1 MRAVDLILVNWGP
14 TPDEAYALPE
24 IAAFTGDTGAG
35 KTSIIDA
42 SIAVMTGAST
52 RLGKFNV
59 AADDGHGVRH
69 RNVVYRTLP
78 SYILGAQDQAYAR
91 PKGAHGYA
99 AMTFEPAVVEKA
111 KPFSAIIGG
120 SAVLSETELPG
131 GGKKREPSMTGR
143 PHLIVVVGAVV
154 SLSDFMVPRNDEQKQ
169 VIPPEKLTDALRAK
183 YPGAKVIHFG
193 DEHLNYVRKIYGLFR
208 GRDEVSAPEAEGA
221 AIAFSRFVSQ
231 EHIED
236 ISKFVREFVLSSP
249 DYFRE
254 LDDIAGNMKK
264 SKKLKDQATAMRQ
277 RLDALVRALSFSHDF
292 TEQVVRAKIMEEAA
306 IRREKNDAEAAAKRA
321 GTSLTQI
328 SDKNRIEQRDLD
340 ALRQVIARDED
351 AKTGIKARLLGIP
364 AYQQRG
370 ELQATQGAL
379 ITHLTGLTMEAR
391 SRAKALAGFA
401 NDLPRVTE
409 RLDTFQSF
417 NAIERLLRE
426 AFSANPM
433 NAAVGNALQ
442 NAAANIPEDGR
453 DAAAWGALRTAAM
466 TADSL
471 VGGYAQELCGPER
484 VLRSEI
490 AAAVQSQKQIV
501 EKLGEEIE
509 ALTSEV
515 NRIER
520 GANIQYPNDVD
531 RALAYLREHLPESD
545 PSVLC
550 DLVSEVLDTTWQAAI
565 EGYIGGTRFNI
576 LVKPQTEKAANRLL
590 QDSGL
595 RRGATVIQSELAMQD
610 AKKMTLKPDSI
621 VRELKVENPYAKAFL
636 EARFGGTIKV
646 ERIEDIHKV
655 PMGVTKAGRGSRGYT
670 TFNCMIEDGDLTFG
684 VQARQKRL
692 QARREQI
699 ERLTK
704 GRGELQTRI
713 QRLETLKLFEG
724 VLDALSRGSLTDVCA
739 KALDAVSQF
748 EGIRQQIDSI
758 DVSGAADLE
767 KQLDAI
773 NKKIKV
779 DTAQRDMLHQS
790 VVKNN
795 LEADRYSKLLDH
807 QEKLAEEAQ
816 QRADAEAKE
825 LKSLIRLAHWVDA
838 PAMKTEA
845 DAMVVDI
852 GASPDALKKHSQ
864 SALNRLDAIRG
875 YFVNSVGIYN
885 SLAVSDEEKFD
896 ANRLLIDGDRQIEP
910 DSGEAFTIMADI
922 SVKLETQVAS
932 LRNNTLTKLE
942 AEISSIAETIK
953 QAFSTHFCTKIASEV
968 DNAKNV
974 LKGLNAELSTHKF
987 GEDRFE
993 FDDEWASKD
1002 FKDRYALFDAVMQK
1016 SVMDNFDMFAE
1027 GALEPELAR
1036 VRDEIFALF
1045 LSSEDDARR
1054 RLLQIADYRNYKS
1067 YDLFKL
1073 NGEGDNRRRVSLS
1086 KQLTGSGGEKETGLF
1101 VARVATISG
1110 AFRLRQIGPHLG
1122 MVIIDELF
1130 KKTGE
1135 ARIRQAIEY
1144 LHNTLGLQVIF
1155 AMPTRSFGPFKDL
1168 VHGEHRLTRVPAS
1181 TPVGEVNTSVIHEY
1195 YAYNKS
1201 AVIELRQKK
1210 REAVREQATFD
1221 FNQREAGNAT

>member
-14 TPDEAYALPE
+14 TPDGAYALPE

-91 PKGAHGYA
+91 PNGAHGYA

-131 GGKKREPSMTGR
+131 GSKKREPSMTGR
-143 PHLIVVVGAVV
+143 PHLIVVVGVTV
-154 SLSDFMVPRNDEQKQ
+154 NLSDFMVPRNDDQKQ

-208 GRDEVSAPEAEGA
+208 GRDEVSAQEAEGA

-264 SKKLKDQATAMRQ
+264 SKRLKDQATAMRQ
-277 RLDALVRALSFSHDF
+277 RLDALVRAMSFSHDF
-292 TEQVVRAKIMEEAA
+292 TEHVVRAKIMEEAA
-306 IRREKNDAEAAAKRA
+306 IRREKIDAEAAAKRA
-321 GTSLTQI
+321 GTSLTQVAEKI
-328 SDKNRIEQRDLD
+328 RHERRDLD
-340 ALRQVIARDED
+340 ALTQEIARDED
-351 AKTGIKARLLGIP
+351 TKTDIKARLLGIP

-379 ITHLTGLTMEAR
+379 MAHLSGLTAEAR
-391 SRAKALAGFA
+391 SRAKSLAGFA
-401 NDLPRVTE
+401 DDLPKVTE
-409 RLDTFQSF
+409 HLDAFQSF
-417 NAIERLLRE
+417 PAVDQLLRE
-426 AFSANPM
+426 AFAANPM
-433 NAAVGNALQ
+433 NSAVSNALR
-442 NAAANIPEDGR
+442 NAADGLPEDGR
-453 DAAAWGALRTAAM
+453 DAGAWNTLKSAALSAEAA
-466 TADSL
+466 
-471 VGGYAQELCGPER
+471 VGGYAQVLCGPER
-484 VLRSEI
+484 ALRLGI
-490 AAAVQSQKQIV
+490 ASAMQTQKQV
-501 EKLGEEIE
+501 DDKLVEEIE
-509 ALTSEV
+509 ALSHEV

-520 GANIQYPNDVD
+520 GANIQYPREVD
-531 RALAYLREHLPESD
+531 RALAYLEEHLPESQ
-545 PSVLC
+545 PTVLC

-565 EGYIGGTRFNI
+565 EGYIGGARFNI
-576 LVKPQTEKAANRLL
+576 LVKPNTEKAANRLL

-595 RRGATVIQSELAMQD
+595 RRGATIIQSELAMQD

-636 EARFGGTIKV
+636 EARFGNTIKV
-646 ERIEDIHKV
+646 ERVEDIHKV
-655 PMGVTKAGRGSRGYT
+655 PMGVTKAGRGSRAYA
-670 TFNCMIEDGDLTFG
+670 TFNCMIGDDDLTFG

-699 ERLTK
+699 ERLTQERAQLK
-704 GRGELQTRI
+704 GQIGM
-713 QRLETLKLFEG
+713 LEKLRLFEG
-724 VLDALSRGSLTDVCA
+724 SLEALSRGSLTEACA
-739 KALDAVSQF
+739 KALDAVSQL
-748 EGIRQQIDSI
+748 EGVRQQIESI
-758 DVSGAADLE
+758 DVSDAADFE
-767 KQLDAI
+767 KQLEAI

-779 DTAQRDMLHQS
+779 DTGRRDALHES
-790 VVKNN
+790 VAGHN
-795 LEADRYSKLLDH
+795 LEADRYSKFLDH

-816 QRADAEAKE
+816 KRADTAATE
-825 LKSLIRLAHWVDA
+825 LKSLVRLAHWVDA
-838 PAMKTEA
+838 PAMKAEA
-845 DAMVVDI
+845 DAMVVDV
-852 GASPDALKKHSQ
+852 GASPDALKKLCQ
-864 SALNRLDAIRG
+864 AALNRLDAIRG
-875 YFVNSVGIYN
+875 NFVNSVGVYN

-896 ANRLLIDGDRQIEP
+896 ANRLLIDGDRQIAP

-974 LKGLNAELSTHKF
+974 LKALNAELSTHKF

-1002 FKDRYALFDAVMQK
+1002 FKDRHALFDAVMQK

-1073 NGEGDNRRRVSLS
+1073 NGEGENRRRVSLS

-1110 AFRLRQIGPHLG
+1110 AFRLRQSGPHLG
-1122 MVIIDELF
+1122 MVVIDELF

-1144 LHNTLGLQVIF
+1144 LHNTLGLQVVF
-1155 AMPTRSFGPFKDL
+1155 AMPTRAFGPFKDL

-1181 TPVGEVNTSVIHEY
+1181 TPVGEVHSNVIHEY
-1195 YAYNKS
+1195 YAYNQS

-1210 REAVREQATFD
+1210 REAVREQATLD
-1221 FNQREAGNAT
+1221 FNQREAGNAA